1 MSKLIKNLRKSALSA
16 SSAFFN
22 KKMKTA
28 IMSAMHEE
36 LNRFVKRINITKKTK
51 IGNRTFYEGDFNGQE
66 VVAVF
71 SHWGKVAA
79 AMTATTLITKFGAE
93 KIIFTGVAGGI
104 SPDLRIGD
112 IVVSRNLYQHD
123 MDASPIFPR
132 YEIPLLKNNH
142 IETSEK
148 EQNKVFHIIKN
159 FIKEDFEKNFSKEE
173 LQRFNITIPRVVVG
187 DIASGDEFVSEN
199 KTRERII
206 NDLPSVVCVEME
218 GAAVAQVCRDFDV
231 PFVIVRVISDSAND
245 NAHIDFPRFIENIA
259 SIYSEKIVERIL
271 L

>member
-1 MSKLIKNLRKSALSA
+1 
-16 SSAFFN
+16 
-22 KKMKTA
+22 MKTA
-28 IMSAMHEE
+28 IISAMYEE

-79 AMTATTLITKFGAE
+79 ALTATTLITGFGVE

-132 YEIPLLKNNH
+132 YEIPLLKKEY
-142 IETSEK
+142 IQTPEK
-148 EQNKVFHIIKN
+148 DRNKAFEVIQN
-159 FIKEDFEKNFSKEE
+159 FIKEDFENNFPKEE
-173 LQRFNITIPRVVVG
+173 LQSFNITNPQVILG

-199 KTRERII
+199 GATRKRII

-218 GAAVAQVCRDFDV
+218 GAAVAQVCHDFDV
-231 PFVIVRVISDSAND
+231 PFLVIRIISDSAND
-245 NAHIDFPRFIENIA
+245 NAHVDFPRFIENIA

-271 L
+271 AEL